1 LEFIIK
7 FQTKKRHIMF
17 RSRHTIA
24 FAIIVLYF
32 IPIMFLSYYGMSSNP
47 LGKTWSLFSFG
58 LVFAIGGSL
67 TLFLLMMQFEN
78 AVSLK
83 KEDEDDE
90 GEDILPKA
98 FLFEDDVS
106 KIALDEIII
115 NLNKDL
121 EDKNYSVQSL
131 AQENNK
137 LASSIKDLEQQI
149 ERLHSQAKLSEV
161 KAEAKQPIVPNVSV
175 EPFQSEALDIKT
187 IEESLY
193 QQRDN
198 RVEVTR
204 L

>member
-1 LEFIIK
+1 
-7 FQTKKRHIMF
+7 MF

-32 IPIMFLSYYGMSSNP
+32 IPILFLSYYGMSSNP

-58 LVFAIGGSL
+58 LFFAIGGSL

-78 AVSLK
+78 AISLD
-83 KEDEDDE
+83 KEDLANDE
-90 GEDILPKA
+90 EIVPAKA

-106 KIALDEIII
+106 KNALDEIII

-121 EDKNYSVQSL
+121 EDKNYAVQSL

-137 LASSIKDLEQQI
+137 LASSIKELEQQI
-149 ERLHSQAKLSEV
+149 ERLHSQAKLAEV
-161 KAEAKQPIVPNVSV
+161 KPEVKQPIVPNLAV

>member
-1 LEFIIK
+1 
-7 FQTKKRHIMF
+7 MF

-32 IPIMFLSYYGMSSNP
+32 IPIMFLSYYSMSANP
-47 LGKTWSLFSFG
+47 LSKTWSLFSFG
-58 LVFAIGGSL
+58 LTFALAGSL

-78 AVSLK
+78 AVSLE
-83 KEDEDDE
+83 KEEKVDSDN
-90 GEDILPKA
+90 DILPKG
-98 FLFEDDVS
+98 FLMEDDVS
-106 KIALDEIII
+106 KNALDEIII

-121 EDKNYSVQSL
+121 EDKNYSIQLLS
-131 AQENNK
+131 QENGK
-137 LASSIKDLEQQI
+137 LASAVKDFEQQI
-149 ERLHSQAKLSEV
+149 EKMQAQVKQAEV
-161 KAEAKQPIVPNVSV
+161 KAEVKQPVVQNPTF
-175 EPFQSEALDIKT
+175 EQFQSEALDIKT